1 MKFTLLPDMEE
12 KRKNRQKRK
21 RLSREK
27 KIARN
32 DRRRRK
38 YLAKRDTFGRI
49 FVKRWLILIIIS
61 ACISAVGTVM
71 VERYA
76 RSVVKTV
83 YNSWKLRIETTMRDS
98 MRRLDDTGDKYTDE
112 EKQDMFRAEV
122 KSSMI
127 NYNYSSLYDFSAVV
141 YEYDKKTE
149 KLDKLC
155 DSKKCAIVSLW
166 YSGDA
171 GAERERWYYEC
182 PLEFFAEIDNFEE
195 VAANSNGINDDF
207 YWVWGMTDFYITGTE
222 FRPGNVS
229 VAKTNNDG
237 YTVAGTKKYY
247 DLTPDDV
254 SGWVHVICDEERE
267 KVYNNIYPNVLITYY
282 ADGTKAGSKADR
294 ATDSYV
300 LIVNRYGFQ
309 SLDYGE
315 AYYGS
320 RECLDEHEDYEI
332 YLSYNFKSPEW
343 ESMGKE
349 YYLLTAG
356 IYDFYERH
364 LNDCI
369 RVYCIILLA
378 VTFIAIFISG
388 NRWLRV
394 KAQYEMEDYRKSMTD
409 AMAHDLKS
417 PLMAISGFA
426 ENLKENVHTE
436 KRQYYAYAI
445 SENVNYMNGIIEHI
459 LELSKTETSN
469 IKLERSEI
477 ALQDLLDEVI
487 AKYDD
492 QINEKE
498 LIVDAEGNITLNADR
513 QLMLQA
519 IDNIISNAVKFS
531 KEHSLINVVMDKNS
545 IRISNSYEPG
555 EEKLDCLDLLKP
567 FVKGDES
574 RSNKSGSGIGLTIA
588 KNIFELHGYT
598 LKLSADDDTFIVTVR
613 F

>member
-83 YNSWKLRIETTMRDS
+83 YNSWKQHIETTMRDS
-98 MRRLDDTGDKYTDE
+98 IRSLDDMGDKYTDE
-112 EKQDMFRAEV
+112 EKRDMFRAEI

-127 NYNYSSLYDFSAVV
+127 EYNYSSLYDFSAIM

-149 KLDKLC
+149 KLERLC
-155 DSKKCAIVSLW
+155 DSKSCAIVSMW
-166 YSGDA
+166 YYSDA
-171 GAERERWYYEC
+171 GAKSEKTHYVC
-182 PLEFFAEIDNFEE
+182 PLEFFDDIDNFEE
-195 VAANSNGINDDF
+195 VAENSHGINNDF
-207 YWVWGMTDFYITGTE
+207 YWVWGMADFYIKGSE

-229 VAKTNNDG
+229 VVKTKGDG
-237 YTVAGTKKYY
+237 YTVAGTRKHY

-254 SGWVHVICDEERE
+254 SGWVHVICDEEHE
-267 KVYNNIYPNVLITYY
+267 KVYNNIYPHVLIGYY
-282 ADGTKAGSKADR
+282 ADGTKVGSEADR
-294 ATDSYV
+294 LTDSFV
-300 LIVNRYGFQ
+300 LIVNKYGFQ
-309 SLDYGE
+309 SASYGE
-315 AYYGS
+315 GYYGR
-320 RECLDEHEDYEI
+320 RECLDEQQDYEM
-332 YLSYNFKSPEW
+332 YFPDNWNLEW

-349 YYLLTAG
+349 YYLFTAG

-369 RVYCIILLA
+369 KVYCIILLA
-378 VTFIAIFISG
+378 VTFIAIFISRS
-388 NRWLRV
+388 RWLRV

-417 PLMAISGFA
+417 PLMALSGFA

-436 KRQYYAYAI
+436 KRQYYADAI
-445 SENVNYMNGIIEHI
+445 SENVNYMNGIIERI

-477 ALQDLLDEVI
+477 ELQDLLDEVI
-487 AKYDD
+487 AKYDEK
-492 QINEKE
+492 INEKE
-498 LIVDAEGNITLNADR
+498 LIVDAEGNVTLNADR

-519 IDNIISNAVKFS
+519 IDNLISNAVKFS

-555 EEKLDCLDLLKP
+555 EDKLDCLDLLKP

-598 LKLSADDDTFIVTVR
+598 LKLAADDDTFTVTVR